1 MKEPLLPVPSALP
14 ITLLPFHAWKTG
26 KNHKEQDV
34 TVLRGHL
41 TGSNLLFVRRFTYQ
55 NKENFV
61 PLFDFG
67 GTFSIRACVK
77 ELSPKIPSLGRV
89 LITNALLILIEPLG
103 KFEK

>member
-34 TVLRGHL
+34 AVLRGHL

-55 NKENFV
+55 NKGNSF
-61 PLFDFG
+61 
-67 GTFSIRACVK
+67 
-77 ELSPKIPSLGRV
+77 LSLILAYIFNSSLRKRVIAQDPSLGRV

-103 KFEK
+103 KIEK